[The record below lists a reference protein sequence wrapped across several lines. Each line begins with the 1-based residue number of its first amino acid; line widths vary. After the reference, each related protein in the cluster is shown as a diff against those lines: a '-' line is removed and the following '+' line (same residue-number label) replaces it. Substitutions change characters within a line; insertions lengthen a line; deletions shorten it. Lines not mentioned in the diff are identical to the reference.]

1 MKRILFLVLMSIQVN
16 AFASIYPATFSW
28 KKYVTPVIDQV
39 RQGPCGVFAAVGGME
54 SVYNLTYSPVQT
66 PDFSERFG
74 WSATN
79 GGGLGDTLNFAH
91 NEGIV
96 TAICE
101 PYPTTDAPNENISD
115 LSELTANHQLR
126 IPHVV
131 LKDYTS
137 VGGFRQFQLSC
148 FDKKRFKPNY
158 EDVSYQ
164 IRTGDDERVKYL
176 LVNKGP
182 LSVHMYEQS
191 MHGTD
196 HAYVLYGWES
206 DSSGRPIWLYRDS
219 WPQHSTNRLTS
230 LVSPAQIFRSDTS
243 ATAFVINRVTEENY
257 TSGAWTDVS
266 PTTKPF
272 ELEQQ
277 NQIVTINKPVSCDN
291 TGTYTLSNLDK
302 IDGATMS
309 ASDWSIRSSYAGS
322 LQLATNSVANGPPIA
337 TLTGSGSGVTLVA
350 TIRRPNGWIENA
362 TKNIG
367 DVGNVMPPVTYVKT
381 RECSGWPKKI
391 TIQVTSPTNGT
402 PSVPASGYNYN
413 AFVSGS
419 FVIVSFQG
427 PGSAPVTYTIPGV
440 GGCAAKSGLIANAY
454 NDCPN

>member
-1 MKRILFLVLMSIQVN
+1 MRRILFLVLLSIQVN
-16 AFASIYPATFSW
+16 ALASIYPATFSW

-39 RQGPCGVFAAVGGME
+39 RQGPCGVFAAVGAME
-54 SVYNLTYSPVQT
+54 SVYNLSYGPWQA

-79 GGGLGDTLNFAH
+79 GAGLGDTLNFAR

-96 TAICE
+96 TAACE

-115 LSELTANHQLR
+115 LTEVVNYQLR

-148 FDKKRFKPNY
+148 SDKRRFKPSY
-158 EDVSYQ
+158 ENVSSQ

-182 LSVHMYEQS
+182 LAVHMYAPA
-191 MHGTD
+191 MHATD

-219 WPQHSTNRLTS
+219 WPQRSTNRLTS
-230 LVSPAQIFRSDTS
+230 TVSIAQIFRSDTS
-243 ATAFVINRVTEENY
+243 ATAFAINRVTEENNIN
-257 TSGAWTDVS
+257 GAWLDVT
-266 PTTKPF
+266 PPIKPF
-272 ELEQQ
+272 ELDT
-277 NQIVTINKPVSCDN
+277 QIATINKPVSCDN

-302 IDGATMS
+302 IDGATMW
-309 ASDWSIRSSYAGS
+309 ANDWSIRASYAGS
-322 LQLATNSVANGPPIA
+322 LQLTTNSVANAPPIA
-337 TLTGSGSGVTLVA
+337 TLTGSGSGVTIVA
-350 TIRRPNGWIENA
+350 AIRRPNGWIENS
-362 TKNIG
+362 TRYIG
-367 DVGNVMPPVTYVKT
+367 DVGNVMPPVSYVKT
-381 RECSGWPKKI
+381 RECSSWPKKI

-402 PSVPASGYNYN
+402 PSVPASGNNYT
-413 AFVSGS
+413 AFVSGQ
-419 FVIVSFQG
+419 FVIVNFQG
-427 PGSAPVTYTIPGV
+427 PGSAPVSYTIPGV
-440 GGCAAKSGLIANAY
+440 GGCAARSGLIANAY

>member
-1 MKRILFLVLMSIQVN
+1 MKKIMFLVLMSIQVN

-54 SVYNLTYSPVQT
+54 SVYKLSYGPMQI

-79 GGGLGDTLNFAH
+79 GGALAGTLEFAH

-96 TAICE
+96 TAACE
-101 PYPTTDAPNENISD
+101 PYPTGDAPNENISD
-115 LSELTANHQLR
+115 LMEVVNYQLR

-148 FDKKRFKPNY
+148 PDKRRFKPNY
-158 EDVSYQ
+158 EDVSSQ

-182 LSVHMYEQS
+182 LMVHMYAAA

-196 HAYVLYGWES
+196 HAYVLYGWET
-206 DSSGRPIWLYRDS
+206 DSSGRPVWLYRDS
-219 WPQHSTNRLTS
+219 WPQHATDRFTS
-230 LVSPAQIFRSDTS
+230 IVSVAQIFRSDTA
-243 ATAFVINRVTEENY
+243 ATAFAISRVTEESNLNG
-257 TSGAWTDVS
+257 TWVDVT
-266 PTTKPF
+266 PPIKPF
-272 ELEQQ
+272 ELDTQ
-277 NQIVTINKPVSCDN
+277 VATINKPVSCDN

-302 IDGATMS
+302 IEGATMW
-309 ASDWSIRSSYAGS
+309 ANDWSIKSSYSGS
-322 LQLATNSVANGPPIA
+322 LQLATASVANAPPIA
-337 TLTGSGSGVTLVA
+337 TLTGSGSGVTIVA

-362 TKNIG
+362 TKYLG

-391 TIQVTSPTNGT
+391 ILQVTSPTNGT
-402 PSVPASGYNYN
+402 LSVPASGNNYN
-413 AFVSGS
+413 AMVSGT
-419 FVIVSFQG
+419 FVIVAFQG